1 MTSTAAIIQART
13 GSTRL
18 PRKVLK
24 DIAGR
29 PMLWHV
35 VERIKRCRT
44 INTIV
49 VATTELE
56 EDRVILDLA
65 RSLGVESFAGATD
78 DVLDR
83 YYQAAKAF
91 DADPVVRIT
100 ADCPVIDPEIVDEVV
115 EFYLSGD
122 YDACSL
128 EGGFPDGLD
137 VAVFS
142 FSALSTAWRKATLPS
157 EREHVGP
164 YIENHPE
171 RFHRGSYEKFGN
183 LGHLRWTV
191 DEERDLRFIRAIYER
206 LYREGEIFL
215 TGDILDL
222 LQREPDLLEINAG
235 IIRNEGYLKSLKRDS
250 EVQEARKL

>member
-1 MTSTAAIIQART
+1 MTRTVAIIQART

-18 PRKVLK
+18 PGKVLK
-24 DIAGR
+24 EIAGR
-29 PMLWHV
+29 PMLWHI

-44 INTIV
+44 ISTIV
-49 VATTELE
+49 VATTEME

-65 RSLGVESFAGATD
+65 RSLGVEAVAGSTD

-83 YYQAAKAF
+83 YYRAARAF

-115 EFYLSGD
+115 EFYFTGD

-137 VAVFS
+137 VTVFS
-142 FSALSTAWRKATLPS
+142 FSALSTAWREATLPS

-164 YIENHPE
+164 YLKNHPE
-171 RFHRGSYEKFGN
+171 RFHLGRYEKFQN

-191 DEERDLRFIRAIYER
+191 DEERDLRFIRAIYEK

-222 LQREPDLLEINAG
+222 LQREPDLREINAG
-235 IIRNEGYLKSLKRDS
+235 IIRNEGYLRSLERES
-250 EVQEARKL
+250 EVLEARKL